1 MNAFDTTIQTYLIH
15 IAPASGFFA
24 QAVSVLADFYLFKGV
39 LPLAILYAIWFKQ
52 GNSLEYRREMVV
64 ATLLSAMVAFVVGRL
79 LALFLPF
86 RLRPI
91 YDASLGLNFPGAS
104 HASNHLRLWSSL
116 PSDHAALWMAVAV
129 GIFLV
134 WRWIG
139 VLAVLQCVLFICL
152 PRVYLGLH
160 YPTDVLAGALIGAA
174 VVAVLTRTRL
184 RESFAPYVVRFM
196 ERRPA
201 VGYMLAFLLFFEFA
215 TMFDEPRLLALSLFK
230 RL

>member
-1 MNAFDTTIQTYLIH
+1 MNAFDTTIQTFLIH
-15 IAPASGFFA
+15 IAPSSGFFA
-24 QAVSVLADFYLFKGV
+24 QVVSVLADFYLFKGV
-39 LPLAILYAIWFKQ
+39 LPLAILCAMWFKP
-52 GNSLEYRREMVV
+52 GSSLEYRREMVV
-64 ATLLSAMVAFVVGRL
+64 AILFSALVAFVVGRL

-91 YDASLGLNFPGAS
+91 YDTSLGLHFPGAS
-104 HASNHLRLWSSL
+104 HASDHLRLWSSL

-139 VLAVLQCVLFICL
+139 VLAVLQCLLLICL

-160 YPTDVLAGALIGAA
+160 YPTDVLAGASIGAT
-174 VVAVLTRTRL
+174 VVAILTRARL
-184 RESFAPYVVRFM
+184 RAPFAPYIVRFI
-196 ERRPA
+196 ERSPA
-201 VGYMLAFLLFFEFA
+201 VGYMMAFLLLFEFA

-230 RL
+230 ML